1 MNRRCVVPL
10 CFLFV
15 YAGVKTVTITN
26 ILTKFGSM
34 KKLIRSF
41 GYAFKG
47 IAYATRSQLNFRI
60 HLGATVIALLLGYFF
75 KLDRAEWLWIALCI
89 AIVLVTEIFNTMIE
103 TLVDLV
109 SPGYNEKAG
118 RIKDMSAGAVVIAAA
133 FALITG
139 IVIFLPKILL
149 LSNHAA

>member
-1 MNRRCVVPL
+1 
-10 CFLFV
+10 
-15 YAGVKTVTITN
+15 
-26 ILTKFGSM
+26 M

-47 IAYATRSQLNFRI
+47 VAYATVSQLNFRI
-60 HLGATVIALLLGYFF
+60 HLGATVIALLMGWFL
-75 KLDRAEWLWIALCI
+75 KISTSEWQWIALCVT
-89 AIVLVTEIFNTMIE
+89 IVLVTEIFNTMIE

-118 RIKDMSAGAVVIAAA
+118 HVKDMAAGAVVIAAL

-139 IVIFLPKILL
+139 LIIFLPKLL
-149 LSNHAA
+149 LLIT

>member
-1 MNRRCVVPL
+1 
-10 CFLFV
+10 
-15 YAGVKTVTITN
+15 
-26 ILTKFGSM
+26 M

-47 IAYATRSQLNFRI
+47 VAYATTSQLNFRI
-60 HLGATVIALLLGYFF
+60 HLFATAIALLLGYF
-75 KLDRAEWLWIALCI
+75 LHITTGEWQWLMLCVT
-89 AIVLVTEIFNTMIE
+89 IVLVTEIFNTMIE

-118 RIKDMSAGAVVIAAA
+118 RIKDLAAGAVVIAAA

-139 IVIFLPKILL
+139 IIIFLPKILL
-149 LSNHAA
+149 LVDHAA

>member
-1 MNRRCVVPL
+1 M
-10 CFLFV
+10 
-15 YAGVKTVTITN
+15 
-26 ILTKFGSM
+26 
-34 KKLIRSF
+34 RSF

-47 IAYATRSQLNFRI
+47 IAYATTSQLNFRI
-60 HLGATVIALLLGYFF
+60 HLFATAIALLLGWF
-75 KLDRAEWLWIALCI
+75 LQINAGEWQWLMLCI
-89 AIVLVTEIFNTMIE
+89 TIVLITEIFNTMIE

-118 RIKDMSAGAVVIAAA
+118 KIKDMAAGAVVIAAA

-149 LSNHAA
+149 LINHAA

>member
-1 MNRRCVVPL
+1 
-10 CFLFV
+10 
-15 YAGVKTVTITN
+15 
-26 ILTKFGSM
+26 M

-47 IAYATRSQLNFRI
+47 VAYATTSQLNFRI
-60 HLGATVIALLLGYFF
+60 HLFATAIALLLGYF
-75 KLDRAEWLWIALCI
+75 LHITTGEWQWLMLCI
-89 AIVLVTEIFNTMIE
+89 TIVLVTEIFNTMIE

-118 RIKDMSAGAVVIAAA
+118 RIKDMAAGAVVIAAA

-139 IVIFLPKILL
+139 IIIFLPKILL
-149 LSNHAA
+149 LINHAA

>member
-1 MNRRCVVPL
+1 MIN
-10 CFLFV
+10 
-15 YAGVKTVTITN
+15 
-26 ILTKFGSM
+26 M

-47 IAYATRSQLNFRI
+47 VAYATTSQLNFRI
-60 HLGATVIALLLGYFF
+60 HLGATLTAVIMGFVLHISTGEWQWVAISIAL
-75 KLDRAEWLWIALCI
+75 
-89 AIVLVTEIFNTMIE
+89 VLVTEIFNTMIE

-118 RIKDMSAGAVVIAAA
+118 HIKDMSAGAVVIAAL

-139 IVIFLPKILL
+139 LMIFLPKLL
-149 LSNHAA
+149 LLINHAA

>member
-1 MNRRCVVPL
+1 
-10 CFLFV
+10 
-15 YAGVKTVTITN
+15 
-26 ILTKFGSM
+26 M

-47 IAYATRSQLNFRI
+47 VAYATTSQLNFRI
-60 HLGATVIALLLGYFF
+60 HLFATAIALLLGYF
-75 KLDRAEWLWIALCI
+75 LHITTGEWQWLMLCI
-89 AIVLVTEIFNTMIE
+89 TIVLVTEIFNTMIE

-118 RIKDMSAGAVVIAAA
+118 RIKDMAAGAVVIAAA

-139 IVIFLPKILL
+139 IIIFLPKLL
-149 LSNHAA
+149 LLLNHAA